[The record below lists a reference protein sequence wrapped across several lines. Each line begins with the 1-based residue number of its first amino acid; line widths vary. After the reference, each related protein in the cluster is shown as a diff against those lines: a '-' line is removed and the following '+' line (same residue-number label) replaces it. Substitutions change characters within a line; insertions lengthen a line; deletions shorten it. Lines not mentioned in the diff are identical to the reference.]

1 MDRRF
6 SIPVVLGILLFW
18 QPLCSHARV
27 FHDALGRKVTLAS
40 VPTRIVS
47 LAPSITEMIYFLG
60 LEGKLVGVTRFS
72 SFPKEA
78 QTKQKVGVYT
88 GINIE
93 KVVSLSPELV
103 IATVDGNRRE
113 DVEMLEEIGIPVY
126 VINPRTISQILETLR
141 RLGEVCGA
149 GERSERL
156 ARSLNVRVSR
166 VERLVRNKGKPLVLL
181 IVNMR
186 PLMSVNSKTI
196 HHNLIQLA
204 GGRNMTGDQ
213 AITYPKLNIEE
224 VIKRQPDVIIVSSM
238 EKGGRYETARKE
250 WCRYP
255 TVPAVR
261 EGRVH
266 LIDSDLIDRPA
277 PRIVRGLE
285 EMARLIHPEAQWN
298 ER

>member
-18 QPLCSHARV
+18 QPLCSQARV

-47 LAPSITEMIYFLG
+47 LAPSITEMVYFLG

-78 QTKQKVGVYT
+78 QKKPKVGIYT

-93 KVVSLSPELV
+93 KVVSLDPELV

-126 VINPRTISQILETLR
+126 VINPRTVSQILETLK
-141 RLGEVCGA
+141 RLGEVCGVS
-149 GERSERL
+149 EKSERL
-156 ARSLNVRVSR
+156 ASSLNERVSR
-166 VERLVRNKGKPLVLL
+166 VERLVRNKRKPLVLL
-181 IVNMR
+181 AVNMR

-224 VIKRQPDVIIVSSM
+224 VIKRQPDVIIISSM

-250 WCRYP
+250 WYRYP

-285 EMARLIHPEAQWN
+285 EMARLIHPEVEWN

>member
-18 QPLCSHARV
+18 QPLCSQARV

-47 LAPSITEMIYFLG
+47 LAPSITEMVYFLG

-78 QTKQKVGVYT
+78 QKKPKVGIYT
-88 GINIE
+88 RINIE
-93 KVVSLSPELV
+93 KVVSLDPELV

-126 VINPRTISQILETLR
+126 VINPRTVSQILETLK
-141 RLGEVCGA
+141 RLGEVCGVS
-149 GERSERL
+149 ERSERL
-156 ARSLNVRVSR
+156 ARSLNEKVSR

-181 IVNMR
+181 VVNMR

-213 AITYPKLNIEE
+213 AHTYPKLNIEE

-238 EKGGRYETARKE
+238 KRGGGYETARKE
-250 WCRYP
+250 WYDYP

-266 LIDSDLIDRPA
+266 LMDSDLIDRPA

-285 EMARLIHPEAQWN
+285 EMARLIHPEAEWN